1 MRDYYSK
8 NYKVNVTNLGFKI
21 AWGVMDYQK
30 GTVLDNPEYVNWKV
44 RLNQYEN

>member
-8 NYKVNVTNLGFKI
+8 NYQVNVTNLGFKI